1 MSAEGIRPGPGG
13 YAARLRSELAVRNR
27 MWARGRAHVESYGR
41 DPVIVYSSEDHS
53 GAMRHGNFFDS
64 SYPAILER
72 QDWMRRLKK
81 AHTGK
86 RTLPRAERS
95 WCELDSS
102 TSSDAL
108 LMNVFCAPGVIES
121 ELVRSVLG
129 VEDGADAA
137 FGWKARV
144 PLKNGRTDT
153 TEVDLRWGSL
163 LIEAKLT
170 EGDFQTRAAS
180 VVEGYRDFDAVFS
193 PELLPRVALRE
204 QRRRQAAEFAE
215 EYTQEWEETEGSP
228 DPEVAA
234 IARDYQAG
242 LVEQAWRASP
252 AIPAYASYQLIRNVL
267 AAYAHG
273 CSFCVIHDQRR
284 PDLGE
289 AWFDV
294 MGGVQSAEM
303 RSRCKVITWQE
314 LAALLPE
321 DLQEFLDVKYGI
333 VGPGKIASNIE
344 DV

>member
-1 MSAEGIRPGPGG
+1 M
-13 YAARLRSELAVRNR
+13 
-27 MWARGRAHVESYGR
+27 ESYGS
-41 DPVIVYSSEDHS
+41 DPVVVYSPEDSS
-53 GAMRHGNFFDS
+53 GAVRHGNFFDS
-64 SYPAILER
+64 SYSAILER
-72 QDWMRRLKK
+72 PDWMRRLKK

-86 RTLPRAERS
+86 RTLPRTERP

-108 LMNVFCAPGVIES
+108 LMNVFCAPGVFGS
-121 ELVRSVLG
+121 VRVRSVLG
-129 VEDGADAA
+129 VEDGAELV

-144 PLKNGRTDT
+144 PLKSGRTDT

-170 EGDFQTRAAS
+170 EADFQTRAAS
-180 VVEGYRDFDAVFS
+180 VVGGYRDFDAVFS
-193 PELLPRVALRE
+193 AELLPRTALRE
-204 QRRRQAAEFAE
+204 QRRRQPVEFAE

-242 LVEQAWRASP
+242 LVEQAWNATP
-252 AIPAYASYQLIRNVL
+252 AIPAYANYQLIRNVL

-273 CSFCVIHDQRR
+273 CSFCVIHDERR
-284 PDLGE
+284 PDLRE

-294 MGGVQSAEM
+294 MAAVQSAEM

-321 DLQEFLDVKYGI
+321 ELQEFLDLKYGI
-333 VGPGKIASNIE
+333 VAPGGTASKVE
-344 DV
+344 EA